1 MRFSILHISDLH
13 RDLKDELANG
23 PLLESLIRDIERY
36 KDQVPPIL
44 PPSLCVVSGD
54 LIYGVSPRHPDPQAE
69 LERQYGQALGFLISV
84 ADAFFNGNRERVVL
98 IPGNHDVSY
107 PAVMASATPIDI
119 PANPS
124 DRKALTDELWAQN
137 TWLRWSWAE
146 MRFYRIHDPALYEQR
161 LAGFAKAYDRFY
173 SGKRLF
179 SMTPE
184 KQFCVF
190 DYPELAFSIAAL
202 NSCHRNDPLQ
212 RSGSFHPAA
221 LSAAC
226 SELRKVH
233 RTGWLLAATW
243 HHSVG
248 GSPAQND
255 FLDHEYMQY
264 LIDSGVSLGFHGHQH
279 THDCVDERYR
289 LGPGQRKMT
298 IVSASTLCA
307 EQGNLKPGIPRGYN
321 VVEVDTEKWNGR
333 VHSRRMVNN
342 SFNLPV
348 WGPGQF
354 NATGTSFVDF
364 ELGRPLAKRP
374 PRLDIALLLERADD
388 LLGKSQWSEALGVLK
403 DIKEE
408 PLARPFL
415 ITALTQLGDDSETVD
430 VLWPPS
436 SNQEIVMVGASILNL
451 KDGSRAKAFLQL
463 DKVSNNT
470 DASVMDV
477 KRRISMR
484 WSK

>member
-1 MRFSILHISDLH
+1 
-13 RDLKDELANG
+13 
-23 PLLESLIRDIERY
+23 
-36 KDQVPPIL
+36 
-44 PPSLCVVSGD
+44 
-54 LIYGVSPRHPDPQAE
+54 
-69 LERQYGQALGFLISV
+69 
-84 ADAFFNGNRERVVL
+84 
-98 IPGNHDVSY
+98 
-107 PAVMASATPIDI
+107 
-119 PANPS
+119 
-124 DRKALTDELWAQN
+124 
-137 TWLRWSWAE
+137 
-146 MRFYRIHDPALYEQR
+146 
-161 LAGFAKAYDRFY
+161 
-173 SGKRLF
+173 
-179 SMTPE
+179 
-184 KQFCVF
+184 
-190 DYPELAFSIAAL
+190 
-202 NSCHRNDPLQ
+202 
-212 RSGSFHPAA
+212 

-226 SELRKVH
+226 SELRNVH